1 MAHRVFIDGEAGT
14 TGLQIRQRM
23 EGRSDVELLSIP
35 EAERRNA
42 AMREDRLN
50 EADIAILCLPDDASR
65 EAVAMLAGS
74 NRTRIIDTSTA
85 HRVHPDWVYG
95 FAELEAAQAERIRN
109 ARLVASPGCYPTGAI
124 ALLRPLR
131 AAGIIA
137 DDYPVSVNAVS
148 GYTGG
153 GKQMIAQME
162 DASRED
168 HLSAPHFLYG
178 LDLAHKHL
186 PEMREHGQLTRDPIF
201 APSVGRFPQGMLVQ
215 VPLVLDEG
223 RSGDDRRQQALEP
236 LAGLGQLG
244 RDARRAGM
252 DLGTDVMRDEP
263 DDSFA
268 IGGRQRLARIGQTF
282 GQPVD
287 PDAPVRVQH
296 HFDHGRV
303 FEQPGDGRAE
313 RRAQHSRAALA
324 RFRSVVCGG
333 HLRPASS
340 RGATRGPRNGVD

>member
-1 MAHRVFIDGEAGT
+1 MAKPRIFIDGEHGT

-223 RSGDDRRQQALEP
+223 RSGDDVYRALAAHYAGQDVVTVVSPQEAAGLKRIDP
-236 LAGLGQLG
+236 TELAGRDDMRLYVFASKTGGRVNLVASLDNLGKGASGAAVQN
-244 RDARRAGM
+244 M
-252 DLGTDVMRDEP
+252 DLM
-263 DDSFA
+263 
-268 IGGRQRLARIGQTF
+268 LA
-282 GQPVD
+282 
-287 PDAPVRVQH
+287 A
-296 HFDHGRV
+296 
-303 FEQPGDGRAE
+303 
-313 RRAQHSRAALA
+313 
-324 RFRSVVCGG
+324 
-333 HLRPASS
+333 
-340 RGATRGPRNGVD
+340 